1 LKLLT
6 RSTYYFF
13 VFSILAMIAAGFI
26 FYFSIRAIVYNQ
38 IDDSLITE
46 KTIIQDQIE
55 ETDLIP
61 DFTSS
66 FGHLIEVRLLDSPT
80 ISSQTIK
87 DTILYVAKSET
98 YMPFRHLKFSANT
111 PGKTG
116 YTINI
121 YQVVDENQELLDNI
135 GMGMFILTLSLLLVS
150 ILTNY
155 LVSKQI
161 LSPFFNAVNEAA
173 KFDVLSDKKVKLP
186 DTNISEFRQLN
197 MVIENMTSKMRADY
211 LNLKEYNENSSHEI
225 QTPLAVIRSKLDM
238 LMQNKTLNKESINH
252 IKSINEAVNRLFKLN
267 QGLLLISRIENLQFH
282 ETKKLSLKKY
292 IENCLENYEEI
303 LQLKKIKV
311 EFDFSDEGDVIMNE
325 LLADVLISNLLSN
338 AVRYNKD
345 GGFIICCIDSLNL
358 SISNSGE
365 QLDFDPL
372 LLFNRFVKA
381 GNNPQSVG
389 LGLSIVKKIADH
401 YKMPI
406 TYTCKGS
413 VHEIKIEYRG
423 ATFNEDNPT
432 HHS

>member
-1 LKLLT
+1 MKLLT

-55 ETDLIP
+55 ETGLIP

-155 LVSKQI
+155 LISKQI
-161 LSPFFNAVNEAA
+161 LSPFFDAVKEAA
-173 KFDVLSDKKVKLP
+173 KFDVLSDKKVELP

-197 MVIENMTSKMRADY
+197 RVIEKMTSKMRSDY
-211 LNLKEYNENSSHEI
+211 LNLKEYN
-225 QTPLAVIRSKLDM
+225 
-238 LMQNKTLNKESINH
+238 
-252 IKSINEAVNRLFKLN
+252 
-267 QGLLLISRIENLQFH
+267 
-282 ETKKLSLKKY
+282 
-292 IENCLENYEEI
+292 
-303 LQLKKIKV
+303 
-311 EFDFSDEGDVIMNE
+311 
-325 LLADVLISNLLSN
+325 
-338 AVRYNKD
+338 
-345 GGFIICCIDSLNL
+345 
-358 SISNSGE
+358 
-365 QLDFDPL
+365 
-372 LLFNRFVKA
+372 
-381 GNNPQSVG
+381 
-389 LGLSIVKKIADH
+389 
-401 YKMPI
+401 
-406 TYTCKGS
+406 
-413 VHEIKIEYRG
+413 
-423 ATFNEDNPT
+423 
-432 HHS
+432 